1 MYARTLPLCLALS
14 LFGCSGEDSTKDTDT
29 GDTDAGTDTDTDSGT
44 DTGTDAGTDTG
55 TDADTGTDSGGSV
68 DAYVSFPGGHSLWYS
83 DAYSYDSRTWTFEM
97 WVKPTESG
105 TEVRLLEWLNGGA
118 VDGRTS
124 RAYWVIDLDASGKIQ
139 LESSAAGIAFDQYVS
154 LVVSSTTAVPTGTWS
169 HVAVVVDGTLQ
180 EVRFYLD
187 GADAGSSNLDNIQWW
202 TVPVSTSHQLGI
214 GGRGAVIF
222 TGAMDDVRLWSVART
237 ATEIATNRSVT
248 FTTGTAPTGLVD
260 QFDFDASFDS
270 LMGNVAGEALNVTRV
285 E

>member
-29 GDTDAGTDTDTDSGT
+29 ADTDAGTDTDTDS
-44 DTGTDAGTDTG
+44 GTDAGTDTG

-83 DAYSYDSRTWTFEM
+83 DAYSYVDPRTWTFEM
-97 WVKPTESG
+97 WVKPTGSG

-118 VDGRTS
+118 VDGKTS
-124 RAYWVIDLDASGKIQ
+124 RAYWVIDLDASGMIQ
-139 LESSAAGIAFDQYVS
+139 LESSAAGNLGVPVS
-154 LVVSSTTAVPTGTWS
+154 LVVSSSTAVPTGTWS
-169 HVAVVVDGTLQ
+169 HVAVVVDNTLQ

-187 GADAGSSNLDNIQWW
+187 GADAGSSNVNSSWW
-202 TVPVSTSHQLGI
+202 TVPVTTSHQLGI
-214 GGRGAVIF
+214 GGRGTVIF

-270 LMGNVAGEALNVTRV
+270 LMGNVAGDALNVTRV